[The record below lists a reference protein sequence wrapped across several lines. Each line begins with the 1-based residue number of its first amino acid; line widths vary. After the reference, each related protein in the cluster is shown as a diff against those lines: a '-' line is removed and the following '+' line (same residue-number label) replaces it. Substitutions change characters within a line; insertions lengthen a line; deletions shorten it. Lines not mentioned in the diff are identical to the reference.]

1 MAFIIISNSI
11 RTPHPFVNSVVSW
24 QLDIILR
31 CRYLISFGVDSELT
45 GYLCGLIGCDCLL
58 IPATITVFINGVTME
73 VPRGPI
79 DLRAMLGQDVML
91 VHSTGALLPVN
102 DYGILTQ
109 SLQMG
114 ESYFLVISHIAS
126 LIYSLHSK
134 F

>member
-1 MAFIIISNSI
+1 
-11 RTPHPFVNSVVSW
+11 
-24 QLDIILR
+24 
-31 CRYLISFGVDSELT
+31 
-45 GYLCGLIGCDCLL
+45 
-58 IPATITVFINGVTME
+58 ME

-79 DLRAMLGQDVML
+79 DLRAMFGQDVML

-126 LIYSLHSK
+126 LTPTPSTLNCKPLSK
-134 F
+134 YIAFAMHQDINYV